1 MAKTRRLAG
10 LSGAAL
16 LASLAVLRAAASA
29 TETSVFFAGHELRGG
44 CLLRGLFGF
53 QCPSCGMTRS
63 ALMALGGDLH
73 AAVSLNPGGPLVVLG
88 ALILGASL
96 LFISLRPAAADDARF
111 WAALRRLKLFASAYG
126 VLTFGVLL
134 ARWALHA
141 A

>member
-1 MAKTRRLAG
+1 LAKTRRLAG

-44 CLLRGLFGF
+44 CLLTGLFGF

-96 LFISLRPAAADDARF
+96 LFISLRPAADDARF
-111 WAALRRLKLFASAYG
+111 GAALRRLKLFASAYG
-126 VLTFGVLL
+126 VLTFGLLL

>member
-1 MAKTRRLAG
+1 M
-10 LSGAAL
+10 
-16 LASLAVLRAAASA
+16 LRAAASA
-29 TETSVFFAGHELRGG
+29 TQTSVFFAGHELRGG

-53 QCPSCGMTRS
+53 QCPSCGLTRS

-73 AAVSLNPGGPLVVLG
+73 AAVSLNPGGPLFVLG

-96 LFISLRPAAADDARF
+96 LFISLRPAADDARF
-111 WAALRRLKLFASAYG
+111 GAALRRLKLFASAYA

-134 ARWALHA
+134 ARWALRA

>member
-1 MAKTRRLAG
+1 MEKTRRVAG

-16 LASLAVLRAAASA
+16 LASLAVLRLAASA

-44 CLLRGLFGF
+44 CLLKGLFGLR
-53 QCPSCGMTRS
+53 CPSCGMTRS
-63 ALMALGGDLH
+63 ALLALGGDLQ
-73 AAVSLNPGGPLVVLG
+73 AALSLNPGGPLVVLG

-96 LFISLRPAAADDARF
+96 VVISLQPPADEARLGAAF
-111 WAALRRLKLFASAYG
+111 QRLKLCASAYG
-126 VLTFGVLL
+126 VLTLGVVL